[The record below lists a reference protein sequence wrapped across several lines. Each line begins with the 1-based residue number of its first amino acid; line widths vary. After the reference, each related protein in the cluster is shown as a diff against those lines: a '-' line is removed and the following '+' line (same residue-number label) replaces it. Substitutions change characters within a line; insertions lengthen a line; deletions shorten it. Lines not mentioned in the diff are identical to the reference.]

1 MSGEGDNLVS
11 SEGDNLTISES
22 DNLVGSEGDNL
33 VSSEGDNLANR
44 MTSERD
50 VLVSRDISTGGLRC
64 WDIDKDNKYA
74 LRIALH
80 TARLLDNIL

>member
-1 MSGEGDNLVS
+1 MSGEGDNLVRI
-11 SEGDNLTISES
+11 EGDNLVDSK
-22 DNLVGSEGDNL
+22 VDNL
-33 VSSEGDNLANR
+33 VSSEGDNLAKR

-50 VLVSRDISTGGLRC
+50 VLVSRDISTGGPRC
-64 WDIDKDNKYA
+64 WDIDRDNKYA